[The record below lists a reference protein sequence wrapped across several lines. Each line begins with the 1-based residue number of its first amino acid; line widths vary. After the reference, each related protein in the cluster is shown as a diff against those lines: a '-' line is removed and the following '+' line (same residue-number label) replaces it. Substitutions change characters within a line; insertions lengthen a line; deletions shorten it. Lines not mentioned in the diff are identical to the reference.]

1 MSDIIA
7 AALAILAA
15 LGGAFIGQL
24 WGRVKGERTG
34 WNSAVNQMKATQ
46 DKAYRETRERIDNAP
61 RATDADDARQRLLDR
76 QSRRKQ

>member
-46 DKAYRETRERIDNAP
+46 DKAYRETRERADAAP
-61 RATDADDARQRLLDR
+61 THSGPSDARDFLR
-76 QSRRKQ
+76 SRRDTDQ

>member
-46 DKAYRETRERIDNAP
+46 DKAYRETRERADEATRHDNGA
-61 RATDADDARQRLLDR
+61 DAREFLRSRQDR
-76 QSRRKQ
+76 NQ